1 MAAPS
6 YAQAMTQDIHRVPNS
21 TWNALDSDGYQSS
34 IADTSTRMAP
44 SDTEDGHYSTHGD
57 LDLIG
62 PLSPTSGL
70 RIHTGKPASPA
81 RRTSIPRPSPRTP
94 RSVTSP
100 SNIVSP
106 SRSLT
111 YGSSDG
117 DFFGSGPSRPD
128 SIYSLSR
135 VSFAS
140 QLTQLTSIQLPSAS
154 SLSARISSQTTA
166 HLAAKALFE
175 AGDQIK
181 TWIGKAAEVLDDL
194 DAKDDVEWAAA
205 AGREGLDD
213 VDQAITRF
221 EGLVKVYVISME
233 ELQLRKDITTLS
245 DETLK
250 GHVSQMDG
258 VVRDWTKIKESLKGV
273 KEQVEIAMEWEELSN
288 SVLSDIGQE
297 LDALAELVFEMEEK
311 RHKAGTFEDPAST
324 PKTIDINDL
333 ASIVEGKSGDI
344 ARSPRGK
351 LPPPFSPSSPIEPP
365 SQIST
370 KEDSSLLALFA
381 RMQPLR
387 ASLDFLP
394 MRLSVFHVRGSKLF
408 PSACVDL
415 EDRRNSVEDQ
425 WKKLDAD
432 AEALRKELG
441 EDRWVL
447 VFRNAGR
454 QAMKMF
460 ESIERTHDKLKEA
473 LNANYKHHDTAR
485 MIESYEAK
493 KTHYVPAVER
503 VLAIIDRGVMDRLT
517 VNGEI
522 LRLQS
527 DMKRKWT
534 ILQTNMRDMDV
545 RLETD
550 HAGQQ
555 LRDSISTI
563 LSSERS
569 LASSTLDTPRS
580 SPASSVVGRS
590 ISRKSSFSIS
600 TPTQFGNGFARP
612 RRSSGIPRATPSR
625 QSNNPTPR
633 SVTTPMSLRLAEPFR
648 DKREDLVREF
658 KTPVG
663 KPRWSSVSAA
673 TTTVKTPS
681 SSRRSDFRNPQFSQS
696 YSESASLN
704 YNDMTPKTRK
714 YTPTKLAISSIPTP
728 RSRAVS
734 PSPSSHASIS
744 TRLPARAASAMDTRS
759 SSLPI
764 SSPYKTRTPG
774 RVSSLGSTTP
784 STSKKRDFL
793 SLPTVNDTLFE
804 GESGEEGD
812 SEVGL
817 PLPRSGSRTSNAMAV
832 SRPSSRLGTPART
845 ERPGSRASGIRP
857 PSALA
862 GSVVGRRS
870 SLSVARRRSSVAH
883 GGAEDPKPRW
893 MF

>member
-1 MAAPS
+1 
-6 YAQAMTQDIHRVPNS
+6 
-21 TWNALDSDGYQSS
+21 
-34 IADTSTRMAP
+34 
-44 SDTEDGHYSTHGD
+44 
-57 LDLIG
+57 
-62 PLSPTSGL
+62 
-70 RIHTGKPASPA
+70 
-81 RRTSIPRPSPRTP
+81 
-94 RSVTSP
+94 
-100 SNIVSP
+100 
-106 SRSLT
+106 
-111 YGSSDG
+111 
-117 DFFGSGPSRPD
+117 
-128 SIYSLSR
+128 
-135 VSFAS
+135 
-140 QLTQLTSIQLPSAS
+140 
-154 SLSARISSQTTA
+154 LSARISSQTTA

-205 AGREGLDD
+205 GGREGLDD

-233 ELQLRKDITTLS
+233 ELQMRKDITTLS
-245 DETLK
+245 DETLR
-250 GHVSQMDG
+250 GHVTQMDG
-258 VVRDWTKIKESLKGV
+258 VVRDWTKIKDSLKGV

-288 SVLSDIGQE
+288 SVLGDIGQE
-297 LDALAELVFEMEEK
+297 LDALGELVFEMEEK
-311 RHKAGTFEDPAST
+311 RHKAGTFEDHAST

-333 ASIVEGKSGDI
+333 ASIVEGKSGDT

-365 SQIST
+365 SQVST
-370 KEDSSLLALFA
+370 KEDSNLLALFA

-460 ESIERTHDKLKEA
+460 ESIERTHDKLREA
-473 LNANYKHHDTAR
+473 LNASYKHNDTAR
-485 MIESYEAK
+485 IIESYEAK

-534 ILQTNMRDMDV
+534 TLQTNMRDMDV

-590 ISRKSSFSIS
+590 ISRKSSFSMT
-600 TPTQFGNGFARP
+600 TPTQFGNGLART
-612 RRSSGIPRATPSR
+612 RRPSGIPRATPGR
-625 QSNNPTPR
+625 QSNSPTLR
-633 SVTTPMSLRLAEPFR
+633 SVTTPISLRLAEPFR

-673 TTTVKTPS
+673 TATANTPNT
-681 SSRRSDFRNPQFSQS
+681 SRRSDLRTPQFSQS
-696 YSESASLN
+696 QSHSGSPSLR
-704 YNDMTPKTRK
+704 YTETTPATRK

-734 PSPSSHASIS
+734 PSPTSHASVS
-744 TRLPARAASAMDTRS
+744 SRLPARAASAMDTRS
-759 SSLPI
+759 TSLPI
-764 SSPYKTRTPG
+764 SSPYKSRTPG
-774 RVSSLGSTTP
+774 RISSFRPTTP
-784 STSKKRDFL
+784 SMGKKRDFL
-793 SLPTVNDTLFE
+793 SLPTVNDTLVE
-804 GESGEEGD
+804 AESGEEGD
-812 SEVGL
+812 SEVGH
-817 PLPRSGSRTSNAMAV
+817 PMPRSGSRTSNVMAM
-832 SRPSSRLGTPART
+832 SRPGSRLGTPARS

-857 PSALA
+857 PSALG

-870 SLSVARRRSSVAH
+870 SLSVARRRSSMAY
-883 GGAEDPKPRW
+883 GGAEDGKPRW

>member
-1 MAAPS
+1 
-6 YAQAMTQDIHRVPNS
+6 
-21 TWNALDSDGYQSS
+21 
-34 IADTSTRMAP
+34 
-44 SDTEDGHYSTHGD
+44 
-57 LDLIG
+57 
-62 PLSPTSGL
+62 
-70 RIHTGKPASPA
+70 
-81 RRTSIPRPSPRTP
+81 
-94 RSVTSP
+94 
-100 SNIVSP
+100 
-106 SRSLT
+106 
-111 YGSSDG
+111 
-117 DFFGSGPSRPD
+117 
-128 SIYSLSR
+128 LSR

-140 QLTQLTSIQLPSAS
+140 QLAQLTSIQLPSAS

-166 HLAAKALFE
+166 HLAARALFE

-181 TWIGKAAEVLDDL
+181 IWIGKAAEVLDDL
-194 DAKDDVEWAAA
+194 DARDDVEWAAA
-205 AGREGLDD
+205 GGREGLDD

-233 ELQLRKDITTLS
+233 ELQMRRDISTLS
-245 DETLK
+245 DETLRA
-250 GHVSQMDG
+250 HVTQMDG
-258 VVRDWTKIKESLKGV
+258 IVRDWTKIKDSLKGV

-288 SVLSDIGQE
+288 SVLGDIGQE
-297 LDALAELVFEMEEK
+297 LDALGELVFEMEEK

-333 ASIVEGKSGDI
+333 ASFVEGKAGDTT
-344 ARSPRGK
+344 RSPRGK

-365 SQIST
+365 SQASN
-370 KEDSSLLALFA
+370 KEDSNLLALFA

-394 MRLSVFHVRGSKLF
+394 MRLSAFHVRGNKLF
-408 PSACVDL
+408 PSACVNL
-415 EDRRNSVEDQ
+415 EGRRDSVEDQ
-425 WKKLDAD
+425 WKKLDTD

-473 LNANYKHHDTAR
+473 LNANYKHQDTAR

-527 DMKRKWT
+527 DMKRRWT
-534 ILQTNMRDMDV
+534 SLQTNMRDMDI

-569 LASSTLDTPRS
+569 RTSSTLDTPRS

-590 ISRKSSFSIS
+590 VSRKSSFGAS
-600 TPTQFGNGFARP
+600 TPTQFGNGAARN
-612 RRSSGIPRATPSR
+612 RRPSGIPRATPNGT
-625 QSNNPTPR
+625 SNLMTPR
-633 SVTTPMSLRLAEPFR
+633 SVTMPISLRLAEPFR

-658 KTPVG
+658 REPVG

-673 TTTVKTPS
+673 TAAAKTPTSAKRYDLTS
-681 SSRRSDFRNPQFSQS
+681 SQPSQS
-696 YSESASLN
+696 GSPSLR
-704 YNDMTPKTRK
+704 YGEATPAVRK

-734 PSPSSHASIS
+734 PSPMSQPSIS
-744 TRLPARAASAMDTRS
+744 TRLPPRSASAMDTRS
-759 SSLPI
+759 TSLPV
-764 SSPYKTRTPG
+764 SSPYKSRTPS
-774 RVSSLGSTTP
+774 RISSFRPTTP
-784 STSKKRDFL
+784 SMGKKRDFL

-812 SEVGL
+812 SELGH
-817 PLPRSGSRTSNAMAV
+817 PIPRSGSRMSNAMAM
-832 SRPSSRLGTPART
+832 SRPGSRLGTPART

-857 PSALA
+857 PSALG

-870 SLSVARRRSSVAH
+870 SLSFARRRSSVAQT
-883 GGAEDPKPRW
+883 GGGQDGKPRW
-893 MF
+893 LF